1 MRIILRK
8 IKLFKSKTIKQAMS
22 TEKLKYKPDEN
33 NNLQELA
40 PEFSK
45 IKKEN
50 SFKVPDGYFDSLPMK
65 IQEKVSEPKTISIW
79 EQLSIIIRQP
89 KYSVSFVFATTLII
103 VPLIIFIKPEVQ
115 QSLYLSD
122 ITIEDVLRGNPELI
136 YNLDE
141 SDIIE
146 IMLAEV
152 SKDDPDYIDN
162 NVKSDS
168 SITDED
174 IINYLSDE
182 NFETELLYNL

>member
-8 IKLFKSKTIKQAMS
+8 IKPFKSETIKQAMLK
-22 TEKLKYKPDEN
+22 EKLKYNPDEI

-40 PEFSK
+40 PGLSE

-50 SFKVPDGYFDSLPMK
+50 PFKVPDGYFDGLPMK
-65 IQEKVSEPKTISIW
+65 IQEKVSQPNTVSIW
-79 EQLSIIIRQP
+79 EQLIMVIRQP
-89 KYSVSFVFATTLII
+89 KYSVSFVFAIVAII
-103 VPLIIFIKPEVQ
+103 VALIVFVKPKVQ
-115 QSLYLSD
+115 ESIYLPD

-141 SDIIE
+141 STIIE
-146 IMLAEV
+146 IMFAETGNDV
-152 SKDDPDYIDN
+152 LNYFDN
-162 NVKSDS
+162 NIKSDS
-168 SITDED
+168 SITEDD